1 MHAPFLTGERVF
13 LRAVTYDDVDR
24 FVAWLN
30 DQEVNRYLERQ
41 FPLNAI
47 REREWVES
55 QYKSRDAVSL
65 ALVLKEEDRPIGVV
79 GLDDI
84 DPIHRNAEFGI
95 FIGDKASW
103 DKGYGTEA
111 ARLMVRYGFDTL
123 NLERI
128 SLRVF
133 DYNTRAIRAYEKV
146 GFRKEG
152 VLRRDHFSEGAY
164 HDTVI
169 MGILREERKDQNT

>member
-1 MHAPFLTGERVF
+1 
-13 LRAVTYDDVDR
+13 
-24 FVAWLN
+24 
-30 DQEVNRYLERQ
+30 
-41 FPLNAI
+41 
-47 REREWVES
+47 
-55 QYKSRDAVSL
+55 
-65 ALVLKEEDRPIGVV
+65 
-79 GLDDI
+79 
-84 DPIHRNAEFGI
+84 
-95 FIGDKASW
+95 
-103 DKGYGTEA
+103 
-111 ARLMVRYGFDTL
+111 MVRYGFDTL